1 MEFFSEIINFNII
14 IDILDLILVAA
25 LLYYAYKLLKGT
37 VAINIFIGIILIYI
51 LWRGTLLLDMEFLS
65 SIIGGF
71 MSVGIIALI
80 VVFQP
85 EIRKFLLMVG
95 SANISKK
102 GSVFDKINFFKNEK
116 IKNFTDVNSIVN
128 ACFNMSKSKTG
139 ALIIIE
145 INNNLNFLKDSGDEM
160 SIRVAQPILESIFF
174 KNSPLHDG
182 AILIE
187 NNQIIATRV
196 ILPVSDSPNVPSRYG
211 LRHRAALGIS
221 EKTDSLVIVISEQTG
236 KLVYVKNGE
245 FIKIKSPEE
254 LKEKLIPD
262 LNE

>member
-1 MEFFSEIINFNII
+1 MEFFSEIINFSII
-14 IDILDLILVAA
+14 IDILDLILVAG

-145 INNNLNFLKDSGDEM
+145 INNNSD
-160 SIRVAQPILESIFF
+160 IF
-174 KNSPLHDG
+174 
-182 AILIE
+182 
-187 NNQIIATRV
+187 
-196 ILPVSDSPNVPSRYG
+196 
-211 LRHRAALGIS
+211 
-221 EKTDSLVIVISEQTG
+221 EK
-236 KLVYVKNGE
+236 
-245 FIKIKSPEE
+245 
-254 LKEKLIPD
+254 
-262 LNE
+262 

>member
-14 IDILDLILVAA
+14 VDILDLILVAG

-37 VAINIFIGIILIYI
+37 VAINIFTGIILIYI

-102 GSVFDKINFFKNEK
+102 GSVFDKINFFKNQK
-116 IKNFTDVNSIVN
+116 IKNITDVNSIVN

-182 AILIE
+182 AIIIS
-187 NNQIIATRV
+187 NNIIRATRV
-196 ILPVSDSPNVPSRYG
+196 VLPINNETKIPAKYG
-211 LRHRAALGIS
+211 LRHRAAVSIS
-221 EKTDSLVIVISEQTG
+221 EKTDAIALVVSEENGKIS
-236 KLVYVKNGE
+236 YIKNGE
-245 FIKIKSPEE
+245 FKKYNSQQHLINLIKKS
-254 LKEKLIPD
+254 
-262 LNE
+262 LN